1 MVLQFLIL
9 ILFDFYNFFVLF
21 VVFDVVLYF
30 SQITVNYKY
39 NLLFAYFKIKLN

>member
-30 SQITVNYKY
+30 SQIIVNYKY